1 MLLSDS
7 HLNLCR
13 RVRLHLLRRHL
24 LHLLRRH
31 LTFILANTTTK
42 RSSPLSILLHTLTDT
57 TLVITVIFTKS
68 KKTFLRAYRYI

>member
-1 MLLSDS
+1 MFLGDS

-13 RVRLHLLRRHL
+13 RVRLHLRHR

-31 LTFILANTTTK
+31 LTLILTNTTTK

-57 TLVITVIFTKS
+57 TLFITVIFTKS